1 MKSKT
6 KSKTFQR
13 MLTARRLG
21 WLLVLWSCCAL
32 PASAQN
38 FRINPFLSCVDVD
51 SNTNTVTA
59 YFGYESF
66 ERDVI
71 ELVVGTNNR
80 FLPNPADQGQPTS
93 FYFGLHERAFRATFP
108 ANGFLSWTF
117 LGLSVSATVASPRCT
132 LPSVVADIV
141 PFVESVTVNGATATA
156 TFGYHNNTSAPL
168 TLAVGSPQN
177 RLSQGTSQTMP
188 TEFLPGFRRNI
199 FSVSFPSNEVLYWL
213 VQGLPAVAVPGGAT
227 NCPPISIRVR

>member
-1 MKSKT
+1 MNRKP
-6 KSKTFQR
+6 FQR
-13 MLTARRLG
+13 NRKLHSLG
-21 WLLVLWSCCAL
+21 WLLVLWSCCVL

-51 SNTNTVTA
+51 SSTNTVTA

-71 ELVVGTNNR
+71 DLVVGTNNR
-80 FLPNPADQGQPTS
+80 FLPNPADQGQPTF

-108 ANGFLSWTF
+108 ANSFLVWTL
-117 LGLSVSATVASPRCT
+117 LGTSVSATASSPKCT
-132 LPSVVADIV
+132 PPPVVADII

-156 TFGYHNNTSAPL
+156 TFGYHNNTGNTI
-168 TLAVGSPQN
+168 TLAAGSAQN

-188 TEFLPGFRRNI
+188 TEFQPGFRRNV

-213 VQGLPAVAVPGGAT
+213 VQGLPAVAVSRGAT